1 MSEKIVLDNG
11 TTLLLEYVPSSEA
24 VSIGLWINLGS
35 RDEEPH
41 EHGCAHFT
49 EHMLFKGTKNRSP
62 FDIALE
68 IDSLGGEINGVTG
81 KENTY
86 YYVNVAAEHYRR
98 ALDVLLDMFF
108 NSLFSVRDFETERGI
123 ILDEIILSMDDPE
136 DFLNE
141 LFSRTLWDN
150 HPIALPVMGEIGDIE
165 NLSCETLLSFY
176 KNHYTMEKLIISA
189 AGNLQMKDFKR
200 AAEELLLLYGHKSPP
215 IPIEVNRIKPT
226 PHLKSSIEDRQV
238 EQVYFMCGS
247 EAFGYHDERRYAMI
261 LLNMIIGSSFS
272 SRLFQRIRERMGL
285 CYSVSSGFSS
295 FSDTGEFT
303 ISFSCSVSKLPFVI
317 EAMVKELK
325 LIAEGDVSREE
336 LERAKDR
343 FYGNYILSKESV
355 EWKMVKMAAQEII
368 YGAPIP
374 FSITL
379 EKIKSVT
386 IDDITALAEDFFKG
400 RSFSFASVGPPEQRN
415 YLDGLSLSI
424 E

>member
-1 MSEKIVLDNG
+1 MSEKVVLDNG
-11 TTLLLEYVPSSEA
+11 ATILLEPVPASEA

-35 RDEEPH
+35 RDEGPH

-49 EHMLFKGTKNRSP
+49 EHMLFKGTKNRSL

-108 NSLFSVRDFETERGI
+108 NSLFNVNDFKTEKGI

-136 DFLNE
+136 DLLNE

-150 HPIALPVMGEIGDIE
+150 HPIALPVMGESEDIE
-165 NLSCETLLSFY
+165 NLSRETLLKFY
-176 KNHYTMEKLIISA
+176 QKHYTLEKLIISA
-189 AGNLQMKDFKR
+189 AGNIQISDFR
-200 AAEELLLLYGHKSPP
+200 AVAEELLLLHGHRSHTSSV
-215 IPIEVNRIKPT
+215 EVTRAKPDSFI
-226 PHLKSSIEDRQV
+226 KSSIEIRPV
-238 EQVYFMCGS
+238 EEVYFMCGA
-247 EAFGYHDERRYAMI
+247 EAFGYHDERRYPMI
-261 LLNMIIGSSFS
+261 LLNMIAGSSFS

-285 CYSVSSGFSS
+285 CYSISSGFSS

-303 ISFSCSVSKLPFVI
+303 ISFSSNVAKLPFVI
-317 EAMVKELK
+317 DAIIKELE
-325 LIAEGDVSREE
+325 LIAEGDITREE

-374 FSITL
+374 FSKTL
-379 EKIKSVT
+379 EKIRGVT
-386 IDDITALAEDFFKG
+386 IDDISELAEAFFKG
-400 RSFSFASVGPPEQRN
+400 RSFSYASVGPPEQRK
-415 YLDGLSLSI
+415 YLEGLSLSI
-424 E
+424 D

>member
-1 MSEKIVLDNG
+1 MSEKVVLDNG
-11 TTLLLEYVPSSEA
+11 ATLLLEPVPSSEA

-35 RDEEPH
+35 RDEKPH

-86 YYVNVAAEHYRR
+86 YYVNVAAEHYQK

-108 NSLFSVRDFETERGI
+108 NPLFNIRDFETEKGI

-150 HPIALPVMGEIGDIE
+150 HPIALPVMGEKQDIE
-165 NLSCETLLSFY
+165 NLSRETLLKFY
-176 KNHYTMEKLIISA
+176 QNHYTLEKLIISA
-189 AGNLQMKDFKR
+189 AGNLQMKDFR
-200 AAEELLLLYGHKSPP
+200 AATEELLLRHGHKSPASSL
-215 IPIEVNRIKPT
+215 EANRVKPS
-226 PHLKSSIEDRQV
+226 PCMKSSIEDRPV

-261 LLNMIIGSSFS
+261 LLNMIVGSSFS

-285 CYSVSSGFSS
+285 CYSISSGFSS

-303 ISFSCSVSKLPFVI
+303 ISFSCNVSNLPFVI
-317 EAMVKELK
+317 DAIRKELK
-325 LIAEGDVSREE
+325 LIIKGDITGEE

-355 EWKMVKMAAQEII
+355 EWKMVKMAAQQII

-374 FSITL
+374 FSKTL
-379 EKIKSVT
+379 EKIRSVT
-386 IDDITALAEDFFKG
+386 IDDIYELAEAFFKG
-400 RSFSFASVGPPEQRN
+400 RSFSYASVGPPEQRK
-415 YLDGLSLSI
+415 YLEGLSLSI